1 MSMSLMQALHASRA
15 PFDRPICPE
24 CNAPMFIVTVEPD
37 RADYESR
44 TYECPNCKFRESS
57 VVRC

>member
-1 MSMSLMQALHASRA
+1 MSQMQAFQRSLA

>member
-1 MSMSLMQALHASRA
+1 
-15 PFDRPICPE
+15 
-24 CNAPMFIVTVEPD
+24 MFIVTVEPD

>member
-1 MSMSLMQALHASRA
+1 MSQMHALQASRG

-37 RADYESR
+37 RADDESR
-44 TYECPNCKFRESS
+44 TYECPNCRFRESS